1 MEVRFIKVH
10 PDAKAPVKV
19 YSDDSGWDLFSV
31 EEIFLPSNRRV
42 EVSFGIAIQL
52 PVEPGY
58 IWEAQIRPRSLHRSR
73 GILVT
78 LGTID
83 QGYRGELKAVVYNFG
98 DDYVIRKGDRIVQ
111 LVVLRFPRTTF
122 VEVDSLSSSDRG
134 EKGFESSGR

>member
-1 MEVRFIKVH
+1 MEVQFVKLH
-10 PDAKAPVKV
+10 PNAKAPVKA
-19 YSDDSGWDLFSV
+19 YSDDSGWDLFSI
-31 EEIFLPSNRRV
+31 EEVSLSSGSWV

-58 IWEAQIRPRSLHRSR
+58 IWEAQIRPRSLHRRR

-83 QGYRGELKAVVYNFG
+83 QGYRGELKAIVYNFG

-111 LVVLRFPRTTF
+111 LVVLRLPQTTF
-122 VEVDSLSSSDRG
+122 VEVNSLSPSDRG
-134 EKGFESSGR
+134 ERGFGSSGR